1 MGEATV
7 RHRVGQSIAAARRAA
22 GMTHADLAA
31 RLGWPRD
38 TLIHFEYGRRS
49 LSIDR
54 LTAIA
59 SALDCEP
66 ATLLIADT
74 ALAHIVERLA
84 RDASLLQQVAFFLQ
98 SLEDE
103 HLNQSGSYPEP

>member
-1 MGEATV
+1 MAEDSVAHIIG
-7 RHRVGQSIAAARRAA
+7 RRIAMARQAA
-22 GMTHADLAA
+22 GLTQGALAD

-54 LTAIA
+54 LMAIA

-74 ALAHIVERLA
+74 ALAHIVERLS

-103 HLNQSGSYPEP
+103 HLNQGGSYPEP